1 MIPLV
6 TSSQLT
12 GTATRTG
19 TPASSPGLAT
29 ISFQQGLIPNLF
41 DAAIVA
47 KRGELWEEML
57 YDAVL
62 LWMGAVVGEKRGE
75 K

>member
-6 TSSQLT
+6 TSSQLS

-19 TPASSPGLAT
+19 TPASSPGPAT
-29 ISFQQGLIPNLF
+29 IALHQGLIPNLF
-41 DAAIVA
+41 DAAVVA

-57 YDAVL
+57 HDAVL
-62 LWMGAVVGEKRGE
+62 LWIGAVVGEKRGQR
-75 K
+75 